1 MKRRGILLLFA
12 GALAI
17 ALAILLSIKPVNKVQ
32 HHPASIAV
40 PSTDIHSIEVHLDG
54 KSHWRLHKQNDQWSM
69 NTDTRMA
76 IDQDKVQAL
85 LVSLTQPLPRCYAK
99 EEFHAEK
106 FRDRETAFDISIEVF
121 VNDKPGFA
129 IAGYAA
135 LDHQRYLLTGT
146 DVCLVSELFA
156 WQFMRPVGDYLQVEA
171 R

>member
-12 GALAI
+12 GAFAVM
-17 ALAILLSIKPVNKVQ
+17 LAILLSIKPVNDVQ

-54 KSHWRLHKQNDQWSM
+54 EPHWRLQKQNDQWSM

-85 LVSLTQPLPRCYAK
+85 LVSLTQPLPRCYAR
-99 EEFHAEK
+99 ED
-106 FRDRETAFDISIEVF
+106 FRDHETAFDVSIEVF

-156 WQFMRPVGDYLQVEA
+156 WQFMRPAGDYLQAEA